1 MVRARVENVCTALA
15 EANVDAL
22 LVTNPSN
29 RRYLTG
35 FTGSAGMVLVAGGE
49 VWLFTDFRYMQQA
62 QQEAPAVKLVLT
74 ARDME
79 RRIGEVLTEQG
90 VARLGF
96 EGHHATHA
104 AVTAWRKTWDCQLES
119 LAGTVEEL
127 RSVKDQRELEA
138 IERAVGI
145 TDAAFDRALPFIQ
158 PGVSELEVARQLTYA
173 VLGLG
178 GEGMAFDTIVASGP
192 RSALPHGR
200 ASDRVIRRGDLVTVD
215 MGGVFEGYASDMT
228 RTVIVGDPDGRQR
241 ELYALVLAAQGA
253 GLETLRPG
261 ITGAAA
267 DRVARDVIDGAGYGD
282 SFGHGLGHGVGLD
295 VHEKPTL
302 SRHGCDDVLAAGMV
316 VTVEPGIYIEG
327 WGGIRIED
335 TVVITAGGSRVLTK
349 TSKQLLQL

>member
-1 MVRARVENVCTALA
+1 MVKARVEKLCTALA
-15 EANVDAL
+15 EADVDAL

-29 RRYLTG
+29 RMYLTG
-35 FTGSAGMVLVAGGE
+35 FTGSFGMVLVAGGE

-62 QQEAPAVKLVLT
+62 QQEAPGVNLVLT

-79 RRIGEVLTEQG
+79 RRIGEVLIEQG

-104 AVTAWRKTWDCQLES
+104 AVAAWHKAWDCQLES

-127 RSVKDQRELEA
+127 RSVKDERELGT
-138 IERAVGI
+138 IERAVSI
-145 TDAAFDRALPFIQ
+145 TDAAFEGALPFIQ
-158 PGVSELEVARQLTYA
+158 PGVSELEVARQLTHA
-173 VLGLG
+173 VLGFG

-200 ASDRVIRRGDLVTVD
+200 ASDRVIQRGDLVTVD
-215 MGGVFEGYASDMT
+215 MGSVFEGYASDMT
-228 RTVIVGDPDGRQR
+228 RTVVVGDPDGRQR
-241 ELYALVLAAQGA
+241 ELYALVLAAQRA
-253 GLETLRPG
+253 GLEALEPG

-282 SFGHGLGHGVGLD
+282 CFGHGLGHGVGLD

-302 SRHGCDDVLAAGMV
+302 SRHGHDDVLAAGMV

-335 TVVITAGGSRVLTK
+335 TVVITARGSRVLTK
-349 TSKQLLQL
+349 TSKELLQL